1 MTFCRSA
8 ASYGYLL
15 YEIPN
20 PHRAK
25 TPVFRML
32 ESRNQLEYA
41 MKRPLLLLIAAGLV
55 LVTLPAFFERLHS
68 DEVIYWEVARNIS
81 LGLGPVSETSG
92 NSVFSWHMPLAFYI
106 VAPFL
111 KVSSHLFTAR
121 VVSSFFTIGSSVLIF
136 LICRKKATDREAL
149 ISALLFICSFQ
160 VLRFGG
166 RYYLDQYGVFFF
178 LSAIYL
184 IHEERFFASGFF
196 AVCAILSREYWAGV
210 YPFLLLYLCLRD
222 KKALPRFVLGAVL
235 PAAVLLA
242 YAAMTGYSGG
252 AWRYL
257 SAGSALEN
265 IRATVSGGVFY
276 PLIRGWLEFSIL
288 NILILAGA
296 TAAFRLDRGL
306 FLLAAPQVAVTS
318 LIHGFIVD
326 GGVTQYPMALVATL
340 AVYSGPGL
348 KTIFDRVGGAIRAR
362 VRFTGV
368 MLAVLSAQFVTFNGF
383 ATVVSFHKNL
393 GVYGLGYGDDSRVI
407 SILNREAK
415 GEYIHGIW
423 GAFVEGRKKWDWTDY
438 QVQEAIG
445 KDPDWLITFANYVEI
460 KDTSLPGDGFTV
472 YRVGPYVMIHS
483 AHAAPMAGFVRGR
496 VFTKWR
502 LRAGEK

>member
-1 MTFCRSA
+1 
-8 ASYGYLL
+8 
-15 YEIPN
+15 
-20 PHRAK
+20 
-25 TPVFRML
+25 
-32 ESRNQLEYA
+32 
-41 MKRPLLLLIAAGLV
+41 MKRPLLLIIAAGLV
-55 LVTLPAFFERLHS
+55 FVTLPAFFERLHS

-121 VVSSFFTIGSSVLIF
+121 VVSSFFTIGSTVLIF
-136 LICRKKATDREAL
+136 LICRKKAADGEAL

-184 IHEERFFASGFF
+184 IHEERFLASGAL
-196 AVCAILSREYWAGV
+196 AVCALLAREYWAGV
-210 YPFLLLYLCLRD
+210 FPFLLLYLYLRD
-222 KKALPRFVLGAVL
+222 KKALPRFILGAVL
-235 PAAVLLA
+235 PAAVVLA
-242 YAAMTGYSGG
+242 YAVLSGQSYG
-252 AWRYL
+252 PWRYL
-257 SAGSALEN
+257 SAGSALDN
-265 IRATVSGGVFY
+265 ISATVSGGVFY

-288 NILILAGA
+288 NILILAGSI
-296 TAAFRLDRGL
+296 AAFRLDRGL
-306 FLLAAPQVAVTS
+306 VLLAAPQVAVIS
-318 LIHGFIVD
+318 LIHGFVID
-326 GGVTQYPMALVATL
+326 GGVTQYPMALAATL

-348 KTIFDRVGGAIRAR
+348 KTLYDRAGKALAGRF
-362 VRFTGV
+362 RFTGV
-368 MLAVLSAQFVTFNGF
+368 MLAVLSAQFVTFNAF
-383 ATVVSFHKNL
+383 ATAVSFHKNL
-393 GVYGLGYGDDSRVI
+393 GVYGFGYGDDSRVI

-438 QVQEAIG
+438 LVQDAIG
-445 KDPDWLITFANYVEI
+445 KDPDWLITFDNYVEI
-460 KDTSLPGDGFTV
+460 KETRLPGDGFTV

-483 AHAAPMAGFVRGR
+483 AHAAPMAGFVRSK
-496 VFTKWR
+496 VFPKWK
-502 LRAGEK
+502 LRAG

>member
-1 MTFCRSA
+1 
-8 ASYGYLL
+8 
-15 YEIPN
+15 
-20 PHRAK
+20 
-25 TPVFRML
+25 
-32 ESRNQLEYA
+32 

-55 LVTLPAFFERLHS
+55 FVTLPAFFERLHS

-81 LGLGPVSETSG
+81 MGLGPVSETSG

-136 LICRKKATDREAL
+136 LICRKKASDREAL

-160 VLRFGG
+160 VLRYGG
-166 RYYLDQYGVFFF
+166 RYYLDQYGAFFF
-178 LSAIYL
+178 LWAIYL
-184 IHEERFFASGFF
+184 IHEERFFASGFL

-210 YPFLLLYLCLRD
+210 YPFLLVYLYLRD
-222 KKALPRFVLGAVL
+222 KKALPRFVLGAVF

-242 YAAMTGYSGG
+242 SAVLWGQSYGP
-252 AWRYL
+252 WRYL
-257 SAGSALEN
+257 SEGSALDN

-276 PLIRGWLEFSIL
+276 PLISGWLEFSVL

-296 TAAFRLDRGL
+296 AAAFRLDRGL
-306 FLLAAPQVAVTS
+306 VLLAVPQVAVIS
-318 LIHGFIVD
+318 LIHGFVVD
-326 GGVTQYPMALVATL
+326 GGVTQYPMALAATL
-340 AVYSGPGL
+340 SVYSGPGL
-348 KTIFDRVGGAIRAR
+348 KTLFDRLGGAIAGRF
-362 VRFTGV
+362 RFTGV
-368 MLAVLSAQFVTFNGF
+368 MLTVIAAQFVAFNAF

-407 SILNREAK
+407 SILKREAK
-415 GEYIHGIW
+415 GEFIHGIW

-438 QVQEAIG
+438 LVQEAIE
-445 KDPDWLITFANYVEI
+445 KDPDWLITFDNYVEL
-460 KDTSLPGDGFTV
+460 KGTRLPGDGFTV

-483 AHAAPMAGFVRGR
+483 VHAAPMAGFVSGR
-496 VFTKWR
+496 VFPKWR

>member
-1 MTFCRSA
+1 
-8 ASYGYLL
+8 
-15 YEIPN
+15 
-20 PHRAK
+20 
-25 TPVFRML
+25 
-32 ESRNQLEYA
+32 

-55 LVTLPAFFERLHS
+55 FVTLPAFFERLHS

-136 LICRKKATDREAL
+136 LICRKKAATGEAL

-184 IHEERFFASGFF
+184 IHEERFLASGFF
-196 AVCAILSREYWAGV
+196 AVSALLAREYWAGV
-210 YPFLLLYLCLRD
+210 YPFLILYLYLRD
-222 KKALPRFVLGAVL
+222 KKALPRFVLGALLLTIV
-235 PAAVLLA
+235 VLA
-242 YAAMTGYSGG
+242 YAVVTGHSYG

-257 SAGSALEN
+257 SAGSVLDN
-265 IRATVSGGVFY
+265 IRATGSGGVLY
-276 PLIRGWLEFSIL
+276 PLIRGWLEFSML

-306 FLLAAPQVAVTS
+306 FLLAAPQVAVIS

-326 GGVTQYPMALVATL
+326 GGVTQYPMSLVATL
-340 AVYSGPGL
+340 SVYSGPGL
-348 KTIFDRVGGAIRAR
+348 KTLFDRLGVALRGRF
-362 VRFTGV
+362 RFTGV
-368 MLAVLSAQFVTFNGF
+368 MLAVIASQFLFFNAF
-383 ATVVSFHKNL
+383 ATVVSFHKNF
-393 GVYGLGYGDDSRVI
+393 GVYGFGYGDDSRVI
-407 SILNREAK
+407 SILNKEAG

-438 QVQEAIG
+438 LVQEAIE
-445 KDPDWLITFANYVEI
+445 KDPDWLITFDNYVEI
-460 KDTSLPGDGFTV
+460 KETRPPGDGLTV

-483 AHAAPMAGFVRGR
+483 VHAAPMAGSVRSR
-496 VFTKWR
+496 VFPKWK
-502 LRAGEK
+502 LRDGEK